1 MLSYILGTFKF
12 MVNLYVSTVVYAVA
26 VNTDMAAASSMVI
39 AFFMMHL
46 VVVCVWFALSD
57 INIYQFFLKIPM

>member
-1 MLSYILGTFKF
+1 